1 MYDNITSYA
10 DDTAPYSWAQISFVT
25 SELQRITK
33 TNFDWCRNNPLK
45 ARSSLLNLFCK
56 KGILKNFVPLF
67 QSLLFDKVAGLK
79 PATLLKKRLWHKRF
93 PVKNF

>member
-1 MYDNITSYA
+1 MYDNITRH
-10 DDTAPYSWAQISFVT
+10 DTTPYFWAQDISFVT
-25 SELQRITK
+25 SELQRCTK
-33 TNFDWCRNNPLK
+33 TNFDWCRYNPLK

-79 PATLLKKRLWHKRF
+79 PATLLKKRLCHRRF
-93 PVKNF
+93 PVKNV